1 MGTLKTSNIKVLS
14 KDDMSY
20 PKGFRTV
27 SGTQQA
33 TMNYQ
38 LLILSAFTGRIPPP
52 KDPDGVA
59 TVSWDCAMPTL
70 LGEGAGQAVTQP
82 SVWDDL

>member
-1 MGTLKTSNIKVLS
+1 MTWAILKGLELFLAHS
-14 KDDMSY
+14 K
-20 PKGFRTV
+20 
-27 SGTQQA
+27 QQWIISF
-33 TMNYQ
+33 
-38 LLILSAFTGRIPPP
+38 LILSAFTGRIPPP